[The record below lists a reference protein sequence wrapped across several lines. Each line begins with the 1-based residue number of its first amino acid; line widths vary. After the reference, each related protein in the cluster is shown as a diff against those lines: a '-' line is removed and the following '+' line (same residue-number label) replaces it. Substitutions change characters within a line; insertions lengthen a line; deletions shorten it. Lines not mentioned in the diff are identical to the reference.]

1 MTIAETIKE
10 NNIAEYVLFMWQAED
25 MVRAFQLDFDS
36 IKSNISKDFNGK
48 EADLHS
54 LLAWYEGLIK
64 KLKVQGKTKT
74 GHINE
79 INEIINELNYLH
91 ATLINLMQDPKYTDL
106 YKAALPYIN
115 DFRGKSENS
124 NENDVHLCLNAI
136 YAKLILKLKGSEISE
151 ETENAFEHFRNVL
164 AHLSVR
170 YKDMKA
176 GTLTIKN
183 GNA

>member
-1 MTIAETIKE
+1 MTIADTIKE

-25 MVRAFQLDFDS
+25 MVRAFKLDLDS
-36 IKSNISKDFNGK
+36 IKSNIAKDFNGK
-48 EADLHS
+48 EADLQS
-54 LLAWYEGLIK
+54 LIAWYKELIK
-64 KLKVQGKTKT
+64 KIRVQGKIKT

-106 YKAALPYIN
+106 YKSALPYIN
-115 DFRGKSENS
+115 DFREKSENT
-124 NENDVHLCLNAI
+124 NENDIHLCLNAI
-136 YAKLILKLKGSEISE
+136 YAKLILKLKGAKISE
-151 ETENAFEHFRNVL
+151 ETENVFEHFRNVL

-183 GNA
+183 GNG